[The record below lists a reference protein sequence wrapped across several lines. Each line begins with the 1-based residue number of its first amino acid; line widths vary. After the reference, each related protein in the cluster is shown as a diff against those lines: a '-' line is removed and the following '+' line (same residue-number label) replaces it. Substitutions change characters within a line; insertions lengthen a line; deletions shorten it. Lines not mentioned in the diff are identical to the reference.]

1 MDKNE
6 GTIWEQL
13 DKFTNFIHEEIR
25 DNEPDIVVI
34 NFWLI
39 EIQHRIKILEAL
51 YNEELYILDQYDELE
66 MKRPSEDTD
75 FMKKVHEHEA
85 DIVRKA
91 NKA

>member
-34 NFWLI
+34 NFWLR

-51 YNEELYILDQYDELE
+51 HKEE
-66 MKRPSEDTD
+66 
-75 FMKKVHEHEA
+75 
-85 DIVRKA
+85 
-91 NKA
+91 N